1 MKATLTCLIAAG
13 LLSLV
18 VLVADAQT
26 VGAQKQKG
34 VFITR
39 LYERGCQHKH
49 FTIDRPM
56 VMKPIVTASLASV
69 ETIG

>member
-39 LYERGCQHKH
+39 LYERGCQHKTPH
-49 FTIDRPM
+49 HQPPTGT
-56 VMKPIVTASLASV
+56 KPIVAASPVSA
-69 ETIG
+69 ETNC